1 MTTLHQALTN
11 HLSLMQ
17 TSFVLLVSAVFILV
31 LSQIKTF
38 KGSKL
43 AIVAVSS
50 LLVLFSVVIGLKSSR
65 DFSLFLRELN
75 EQNKDSEF
83 FSIQRSREWI
93 YITYTFN
100 LFVIG
105 AFGAY
110 LAFFFLGSETN
121 EK

>member
-1 MTTLHQALTN
+1 MATLHQALSN
-11 HLSLMQ
+11 HISLMQ
-17 TSFVLLVSAVFILV
+17 TSFVLSASAVFILV

-50 LLVLFSVVIGLKSSR
+50 LLVLFSVVLGLKSSR
-65 DFSLFLRELN
+65 DFSLFLRQLN
-75 EQNKDSEF
+75 EQNKNSEF
-83 FSIQRSREWI
+83 FSIPNARTLI

-100 LFVIG
+100 LIVIG
-105 AFGAY
+105 IFIAY

-121 EK
+121 Q